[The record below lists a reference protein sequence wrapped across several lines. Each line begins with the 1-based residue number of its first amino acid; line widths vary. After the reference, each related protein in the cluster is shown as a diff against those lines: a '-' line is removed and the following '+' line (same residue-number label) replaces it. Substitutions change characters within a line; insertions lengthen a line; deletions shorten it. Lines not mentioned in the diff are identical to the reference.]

1 MLIKVY
7 RFMKEMQIS
16 DSALQSEYS
25 NDRKIVGR
33 KFASQISR
41 RLEELDGVI
50 ASHDAKKRD
59 FFQRRWR
66 QVSLKKIQPL
76 KC

>member
-1 MLIKVY
+1 
-7 RFMKEMQIS
+7 MKEMQIS

-59 FFQRRWR
+59 FFRRGWR

>member
-1 MLIKVY
+1 
-7 RFMKEMQIS
+7 MKEMQIS

-25 NDRKIVGR
+25 NDRKIVGI

-50 ASHDAKKRD
+50 ASHDTKKRD
-59 FFQRRWR
+59 FFQRGWR
-66 QVSLKKIQPL
+66 QIISQKKSSLWNANLQL
-76 KC
+76 F

>member
-1 MLIKVY
+1 
-7 RFMKEMQIS
+7 MKEMQIS

-41 RLEELDGVI
+41 TLEELDGVI

-59 FFQRRWR
+59 FSQRGWR